1 MSWKIYKFRCKR
13 CQKKHKDVYYKLSI
27 EFFQKYF
34 AVHERSAVKNSFTT
48 YVWSKVDSCFCESVY
63 VADSKSIQW
72 VIFVLFWILKD
83 FLMHLRRIFPYIF
96 LNKGSDLKDKNLR
109 YKKNANLI
117 ETRLKKF
124 SPRPRGKSVVGK
136 ILFEYM
142 VKIIKVCRRSLCWI
156 IFLIILQKMY

>member
-1 MSWKIYKFRCKR
+1 M
-13 CQKKHKDVYYKLSI
+13 
-27 EFFQKYF
+27 
-34 AVHERSAVKNSFTT
+34 
-48 YVWSKVDSCFCESVY
+48 Y

-142 VKIIKVCRRSLCWI
+142 VKTIKLLLNKFMLNN
-156 IFLIILQKMY
+156 FLNNSSKNVLIYI